1 MKNYSPSNKFLT
13 ALFFETSSPRYS
25 GKNHLNFLIS
35 SSQFN
40 FRKTPKLSGN
50 TQDPECG
57 WNGLT
62 KATRCRHPSTWFI
75 TPCMGVF
82 YLLTKF
88 LGNSEKNA
96 VVVVIMG

>member
-13 ALFFETSSPRYS
+13 ALFFLNEQPPLL
-25 GKNHLNFLIS
+25 KNILNFLIS

-62 KATRCRHPSTWFI
+62 KATRCRHPSTWSI

-96 VVVVIMG
+96 VVVVVMG